1 MPRPRPTITGPSEYD
16 AYFRWAQALAD
27 CFAACEDVVGVL
39 LTGGVA

>member
-1 MPRPRPTITGPSEYD
+1 MLRPRPTITSPSEYD
-16 AYFRWAQALAD
+16 ACFRRAQALAD